1 MADYPTFDRLRFDN
15 PELPETRELSHG
27 KHKSSFAQFDID
39 VYDLAEELAELLI
52 RKHKDY
58 GPGNINNSPYGAIP
72 GLLTRMWD
80 KMARIKNL
88 TEKNKEADNEP
99 LEDSFKDLANYA
111 IIGLMVTRGN
121 WPKQ

>member
-1 MADYPTFDRLRFDN
+1 MADYPAFDRLRF
-15 PELPETRELSHG
+15 EGGELSSGERLTHG
-27 KHKSSFAQFDID
+27 KHKSSFTQFDID

-58 GPGNINNSPYGAIP
+58 GPNNVNNSPYGAIP
-72 GLLTRMWD
+72 GLITRMWD

-88 TEKNKEADNEP
+88 TEKNTEATNEP

-111 IIGLMVTRGN
+111 IIGLMVTRGK
-121 WPKQ
+121 WPK

>member
-1 MADYPTFDRLRFDN
+1 MADYPAFDRLRFDDTA
-15 PELPETRELSHG
+15 LRSSAKLSHG
-27 KHKSSFAQFDID
+27 KHKSSFTEFDID
-39 VYDLAEELAELLI
+39 VYDIAEELAELLI

-58 GPGNINNSPYGAIP
+58 GPSNINNSPYGAIP

-88 TEKNKEADNEP
+88 TENNKEATNEP

-111 IIGLMVTRGN
+111 IIGLMVTRGK
-121 WPKQ
+121 WPK

>member
-1 MADYPTFDRLRFDN
+1 MADYPTFDRLGLEDT
-15 PELPETRELSHG
+15 ELRKAAQLSHG
-27 KHKSSFAQFDID
+27 KYKSSFAQFDID

-58 GPGNINNSPYGAIP
+58 GPSNINNSPYGAIP
-72 GLLTRMWD
+72 GLITRMWD

-111 IIGLMVTRGN
+111 IIGLMVTRGK
-121 WPKQ
+121 WPK